1 MAVRRRAATWRD
13 GQEQGRRPVLVGD
26 GDKDVNSDGD
36 GDEDGDGDKEDRVH
50 GPVPLQAR
58 IAVGQGQPWAG
69 TAVSGTT
76 RGATTA
82 GAENGGGQDPGRV
95 WPRA

>member
-50 GPVPLQAR
+50 GPVPLRAKM
-58 IAVGQGQPWAG
+58 AVSQGRSWAG
-69 TAVSGTT
+69 MTGV
-76 RGATTA
+76 ATTA
-82 GAENGGGQDPGRV
+82 GAGNGDGRV
-95 WPRA
+95 PGKVQLRV